1 MSVMI
6 ILYYFISA
14 LSVFLLLGWVVVLIL
29 AEGITDHLSKTR
41 HLNQRLFQ
49 TRARTIDTLTNI
61 WGSVFILMLGGSL
74 ILRTFLPVHF
84 FSLYTFIPAFVAF
97 GAFLIYVTPLLQE
110 LSRNHTNQ

>member
-1 MSVMI
+1 MFV
-6 ILYYFISA
+6 
-14 LSVFLLLGWVVVLIL
+14 L
-29 AEGITDHLSKTR
+29 AERLIDHLAKTH

-61 WGSVFILMLGGSL
+61 WGSVFILMLCASL

-110 LSRNHTNQ
+110 LSHNHTNP